1 LEFKSAQPVEL
12 PVASPKLKIQEV
24 VSASGNPGS
33 SGNSSVS
40 GGSSVFASLPRS
52 IADMG
57 YAPICP
63 TCGGMLRMEESC
75 MKCMECGYSKCG

>member
-1 LEFKSAQPVEL
+1 LEFKSAQPAEL
-12 PVASPKLKIQEV
+12 PVATPKVKIHELV
-24 VSASGNPGS
+24 NAIGNLWFWQFQCLWQFFSFTP
-33 SGNSSVS
+33 
-40 GGSSVFASLPRS
+40 LPRS